1 MKKGLLILFV
11 VYAAWSCVA
20 LVEVVSR
27 KVQGQS
33 ILPGFMANH
42 NGNIALSGFIM
53 AAAFPGAFLAGL
65 ADKRG
70 SRGLVVLSRMCVP
83 VAGAAWGAY
92 FILMEFLPLY
102 SRNVPDLGDLTGSAF
117 GLICGIVFGVV
128 FQDHV
133 IKQWCLTNASTRTR

>member
-1 MKKGLLILFV
+1 MKNGLLILFV
-11 VYAAWSCVA
+11 VYAAWCCVA

-27 KVQGQS
+27 KVHGQS

-65 ADKRG
+65 ADKRN

-83 VAGAAWGAY
+83 VGRGR
-92 FILMEFLPLY
+92 M
-102 SRNVPDLGDLTGSAF
+102 GSLFHPHGVLA
-117 GLICGIVFGVV
+117 LVFA
-128 FQDHV
+128 QR
-133 IKQWCLTNASTRTR
+133 A